1 MRTRRSDPTAPGYRR
16 IRQGKGFRYLDQHGK
31 PLPTEEVERVKAL
44 VIPPAWKDVW
54 ICPDPKGHIQA
65 VGTDAAGRRQYRYHD
80 GWRERQD
87 RLKFDHVLDVAR
99 KLPRLRKQLK
109 EHLKEEG
116 LTRDRVLAVAV
127 SLLDH
132 ARLRVGGDE
141 YATGDEA
148 TYGAATLQARHV
160 RVDDTQAAMCFTGKG
175 GIQHEVTVD
184 DPDVVAAI
192 AELRAARKGAKRLL
206 FWRDGNGDDH
216 DVHAADINDFLR
228 DNLGVD
234 ATAKD
239 FRTIHATVLA
249 AAELSRGEPAKTRTA
264 QKKRIA
270 AVMKEVASELGNTPA
285 VAKASYVDPRVIDRY
300 AAGDTIDRPDAAPAS
315 VERQVVKLL
324 DPKQ

>member
-1 MRTRRSDPTAPGYRR
+1 MRTRRSDPTSPGYKRVR
-16 IRQGKGFRYLDQHGK
+16 HGKGFRYLDQHGQ
-31 PLPTEEVERVKAL
+31 PLPKEEVERIKAL

-65 VGTDAAGRRQYRYHD
+65 VGTDDAGRRQYRYHD

-87 RLKFDHVLDVAR
+87 RIKFDHVLDVAR
-99 KLPRLRKQLK
+99 KLPQLRRQLK
-109 EHLKEEG
+109 EHLRSEG
-116 LTRDRVLAVAV
+116 LNRDRVLAVAV

-141 YATGDEA
+141 YAAGDEG

-160 RVDDTQAAMCFTGKG
+160 RVGDDQAALCFRGKG
-175 GIQHEVTVD
+175 GIRHEVTVD
-184 DPDVVAAI
+184 DPDVLAAL
-192 AELRAARKGAKRLL
+192 AELRAARRGAKRLL
-206 FWRDGNGDDH
+206 FWRDDAGDH

-228 DNLGVD
+228 ENLGID

-249 AAELSRGEPAKTRTA
+249 AAELSKGELPSSQTA

-270 AVMKEVASELGNTPA
+270 AVMREVASELGNTPA
-285 VAKASYVDPRVIDRY
+285 VAKASYVDPRVIDHY
-300 AAGDTIDRPDAAPAS
+300 AAADTIARPDAAPAS

-324 DPKQ
+324 KS

>member
-1 MRTRRSDPTAPGYRR
+1 LRTRRSDPTAPGYRR
-16 IRQGKGFRYLDQHGK
+16 VRQGRGFRYLDTHGK
-31 PLPTEEVERVKAL
+31 ALPADEVERIKAL
-44 VIPPAWKDVW
+44 AIPPAWKDVW
-54 ICPDPKGHIQA
+54 ICPDRNGHIQA
-65 VGTDAAGRRQYRYHD
+65 VGTDDAGRRQYRYHD

-99 KLPRLRKQLK
+99 KLPNLRRKLK
-109 EHLKEEG
+109 AHLKEDG

-141 YATGDEA
+141 YAAGDEG

-160 RVDDTQAAMCFTGKG
+160 RVDDDEAALCFRGKG
-175 GIQHEVTVD
+175 GIDHEVTVE
-184 DPDVVAAI
+184 DPDVVAAL
-192 AELRAARKGAKRLL
+192 AELRAARRGAKRLL
-206 FWRDGNGDDH
+206 FWRDEDGDH

-228 DNLGVD
+228 DSLGID

-249 AAELSRGEPAKTRTA
+249 AAELSRAEPASSPTA
-264 QKKRIA
+264 QKRRIA
-270 AVMKEVASELGNTPA
+270 AVMREVADELGNTPA
-285 VAKASYVDPRVIDRY
+285 VARSSYVDPRVIDRY
-300 AAGDTIDRPDAAPAS
+300 AAGETIDRPDAAPAS

-324 DPKQ
+324 NQ

>member
-16 IRQGKGFRYLDQHGK
+16 IRQGRGFRYLDTDGR
-31 PLPTEEVERVKAL
+31 PLPAGEVERVKAL

-54 ICPDPKGHIQA
+54 ICPDPRGHIQA

-87 RLKFDHVLDVAR
+87 RLKFDHVLDVAG
-99 KLPRLRKQLK
+99 KLPRLRRQLRSC
-109 EHLKEEG
+109 LAQEG

-141 YATGDEA
+141 YAAGDEG

-160 RVDDTQAAMCFTGKG
+160 RVADGVASLCFRGKG
-175 GIQHEVTVD
+175 GIPHEVTVD
-184 DPDVVAAI
+184 EPDVVAAI
-192 AELRAARKGAKRLL
+192 AELRRERRGAKRLL
-206 FWRDGNGDDH
+206 CWRDEAGDH
-216 DVHAADINDFLR
+216 EVHAADINDFLR
-228 DNLGVD
+228 ECLGID
-234 ATAKD
+234 ASAKD
-239 FRTIHATVLA
+239 FRTLHATVLA
-249 AAELSRGEPAKTRTA
+249 AAELSRGEPARSRAA

-270 AVMKEVASELGNTPA
+270 AVMREVASELGNTPT
-285 VAKASYVDPRVIDRY
+285 VARASYVDPRVIDRY
-300 AAGDTIDRPDAAPAS
+300 AAGDTIDRPDAPPAS

-324 DPKQ
+324 RS

>member
-16 IRQGKGFRYLDQHGK
+16 VRQGKGFRYLDQHGK
-31 PLPTEEVERVKAL
+31 PLPADEVERIKAL
-44 VIPPAWKDVW
+44 VIPPAWRDVW
-54 ICPDPKGHIQA
+54 ICPDAKGHIQA
-65 VGTDAAGRRQYRYHD
+65 VGTDDAGRRQYRYHD
-80 GWRERQD
+80 GWRERRD
-87 RLKFDHVLDVAR
+87 RLKFDHVLEVAR
-99 KLPRLRKQLK
+99 KLPQLRKKLRG
-109 EHLKEEG
+109 HLQTEG
-116 LTRDRVLAVAV
+116 LNRDRVLAVAV

-141 YATGDEA
+141 YAAGDEG

-160 RVDDTQAAMCFTGKG
+160 RVADDEAALCFRGKG
-175 GIQHEVTVD
+175 GIQHEITVD
-184 DPDVVAAI
+184 DKEVVRALE
-192 AELRAARKGAKRLL
+192 ELRRARRGAKRLL
-206 FWRDGNGDDH
+206 FWRDEAGDH

-228 DNLGVD
+228 ENLGLD

-249 AAELSRGEPAKTRTA
+249 AAELSRAEPAPTRTA

-270 AVMKEVASELGNTPA
+270 AVMREVASELGNTPA

-324 DPKQ
+324 KA